1 MPKTVE
7 LDTFLVTL
15 KVPRDLPE
23 SAVAKARRVLDRP
36 AFQARLRR
44 TVEALLRRYPALETV
59 TLSLSR

>member
-23 SAVAKARRVLDRP
+23 AAVSKIRRVLNRP
-36 AFQARLRR
+36 SFQARLRR
-44 TVEALLRRYPALETV
+44 TIEAHLRRYPALRTV

>member
-1 MPKTVE
+1 MPETVE

-23 SAVAKARRVLDRP
+23 AAVAKIRRILDRP
-36 AFQARLRR
+36 AFQSRLRR
-44 TVEALLRRYPALETV
+44 TVESLLGRYPALQTV

>member
-7 LDTFLVTL
+7 LDTFLITL

-23 SAVAKARRVLDRP
+23 AAVSKIRRILDRP
-36 AFQARLRR
+36 AFHARLRR
-44 TVEALLRRYPALETV
+44 TVGAHLRRYTALQTV